1 MTEEQALAILFRHW
15 KEDQEKQ
22 PFPAW
27 LPLTPNQL
35 ERRADLLRWILPA
48 IIEAAGI
55 VPEALRLLRSLADI
69 QNGPPLEKWA
79 VEWRVV
85 MDEVY
90 QFLDKYEKE
99 ETNGAE

>member
-1 MTEEQALAILFRHW
+1 MTEEQALALLFRHW

-27 LPLTPNQL
+27 LPLTPDQL

-69 QNGPPLEKWA
+69 QNGPGLERDRP
-79 VEWRVV
+79 EWEKT
-85 MDEVY
+85 MKEV
-90 QFLDKYEKE
+90 QEFLSENEK
-99 ETNGAE
+99 

>member
-1 MTEEQALAILFRHW
+1 MTEEQALALLFRHW

-27 LPLTPNQL
+27 LPLTPDQL

-55 VPEALRLLRSLADI
+55 VPEALRRLTQDPDREVAKRVTEAMMKMVKLDVAE
-69 QNGPPLEKWA
+69 LEA
-79 VEWRVV
+79 AAR
-85 MDEVY
+85 
-90 QFLDKYEKE
+90 
-99 ETNGAE
+99 G

>member
-1 MTEEQALAILFRHW
+1 MTEEQALALLFRHW

-27 LPLTPNQL
+27 LPLTPDQL

-69 QNGPPLEKWA
+69 QNGPGLERDRE
-79 VEWRVV
+79 EWEKV
-85 MDEVY
+85 MKEV
-90 QFLDKYEKE
+90 QEFLSENEK
-99 ETNGAE
+99 